1 MKLKTLGTT
10 ISYEKSFRRLA
21 KEIGLE
27 NNVIRKGKRLYIEI
41 PEESD
46 RKAVKKAVANNIIVY
61 YKSKIILEE
70 LKAIEE
76 KTFLAALS
84 ASVTSFRLSEEKE
97 LIYEKINALAE
108 LNIDGMVDFRLSE
121 LTAEWK
127 ELGKLIIRLYTQ
139 CDSIAELYELT
150 RFMLTLEAPIKQNVE
165 ITEDLKIIAG
175 ETVTEPYEIFSE
187 TDYDLIFS
195 TIFFRPGSVIIKEPE
210 KTPSSVVVFIKGLG
224 NG

>member
-41 PEESD
+41 PEEAD

-97 LIYEKINALAE
+97 LIYEKINTLAE
-108 LNIDGMVDFRLSE
+108 VNIDGMVDFRLSE

-210 KTPSSVVVFIKGLG
+210 KTPSSVVIFIKGLG

>member
-27 NNVIRKGKRLYIEI
+27 NNVIRKGKRLYFEI
-41 PEESD
+41 PEEAD
-46 RKAVKKAVANNIIVY
+46 RKTVKKAVANNIIVY

-97 LIYEKINALAE
+97 LIYEKINTLAE
-108 LNIDGMVDFRLSE
+108 VNIDGMVDFRLSE

-210 KTPSSVVVFIKGLG
+210 KTPSSVVIFIKGLG